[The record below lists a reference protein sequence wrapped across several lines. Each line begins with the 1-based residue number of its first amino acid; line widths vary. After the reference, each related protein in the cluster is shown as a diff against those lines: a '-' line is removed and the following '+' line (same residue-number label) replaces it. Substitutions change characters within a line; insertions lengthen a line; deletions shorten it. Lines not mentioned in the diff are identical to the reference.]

1 MPARQIDTP
10 GRAPL
15 TREEIS
21 TAAIGLIEREGT
33 GALTMRRLAAE
44 IGCGTMSMY
53 THVRNR
59 DDLLEAVIQR
69 LIARLD
75 VKSAP
80 GESWQDFVRR
90 SLRSYRALALDQPRA
105 FEVLALAPDDTEAMS
120 AHLAAYVAVLE
131 SSGLDRDA
139 AEHVLSVSDAFASGF
154 LLLWVRSRNAQEAH
168 DDPRER
174 REIERFDRGV
184 ETLIAGL
191 EQTI

>member
-1 MPARQIDTP
+1 MVASRVDIP

-15 TREEIS
+15 TRSEIS
-21 TAAIGLIEREGT
+21 SAAIALIEREGT

-59 DDLLEAVIQR
+59 DDLLEAVIER

-75 VKSAP
+75 VAAVP
-80 GESWQDFVRR
+80 DESWQDFVRR

-120 AHLAAYVAVLE
+120 AHLDAYVAVLE
-131 SSGLDRDA
+131 SAGLSRDA

-154 LLLWVRSRNAQEAH
+154 LLQRARSRSAQGAV
-168 DDPRER
+168 DAAREE

-184 ETLIAGL
+184 ETLITGL
-191 EQTI
+191 ERTI